1 MNTHLRWTKDI
12 SYTVEIITE
21 KSLLIHLFRFKKNS
35 IKMYTNNILQLK
47 VRFLYKISNNITI
60 PGLGPSYDTS
70 IDVLKLR
77 QILQHDIS

>member
-1 MNTHLRWTKDI
+1 
-12 SYTVEIITE
+12 
-21 KSLLIHLFRFKKNS
+21 
-35 IKMYTNNILQLK
+35 MYTNNILQLK

-77 QILQHDIS
+77 QILQHDLS